1 MAPLHIAVSVI
12 LVLCAFGALASG
24 WLWSWPGSLALS
36 MVLGYWA
43 TIFAMFVAFVL
54 VVLLGARAYSGD
66 ASALLRRSWLGLVDG
81 ALSVAAY
88 VLVIGQAP
96 FHK

>member
-12 LVLCAFGALASG
+12 LVLCAISALVSG

-36 MVLGYWA
+36 ILVGYWV
-43 TIFAMFVAFVL
+43 TLFAMFVAAAL
-54 VVLLGARAYSGD
+54 AVLLGVRAFSGG
-66 ASALLRRSWLGLVDG
+66 ASALIRRSWLGLVNG
-81 ALSVAAY
+81 ALSAAAY
-88 VLVIGQAP
+88 ALVIGQGG